1 MAGKD
6 PRQMTTGEVAKMAR
20 KAGIQDIEHMNK
32 NQMLQAMGKS
42 PSAGA
47 QPAQAGSSG
56 QKSSSNRK

>member
-32 NQMLQAMGKS
+32 NQMLQAMGKG
-42 PSAGA
+42 PSGGA

-56 QKSSSNRK
+56 QKGSNRK